1 MLYTHICAIEL
12 QFAKNLIVLH
22 YLAFVNVGAFLKPT
36 SSSAP
41 SYFLGV
47 TRFTMLFKIRNI
59 DPEII
64 AMRCENAINNK
75 VRKCGWSIDKLPE
88 GSIETI

>member
-12 QFAKNLIVLH
+12 QFASFDSFALPCVCECGSNSKTDIFLH
-22 YLAFVNVGAFLKPT
+22 SFI
-36 SSSAP
+36 
-41 SYFLGV
+41 FLGV
-47 TRFTMLFKIRNI
+47 TRFIMLFKIRNI